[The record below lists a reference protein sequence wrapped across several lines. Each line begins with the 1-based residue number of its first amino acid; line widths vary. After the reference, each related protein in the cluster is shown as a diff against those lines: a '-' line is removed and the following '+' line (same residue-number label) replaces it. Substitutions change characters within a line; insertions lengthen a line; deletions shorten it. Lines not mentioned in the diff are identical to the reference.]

1 MSEEKPKHPTG
12 VEGWSGTLEELAQAI
27 GKMRYDKV
35 AEFVGHFARHTE
47 SEAKKDTADGK
58 VRLPDKLFSASKY
71 LYLAQVGYDQAW
83 EICKPYMEDKK

>member
-27 GKMRYDKV
+27 GKMRYDQV
-35 AEFVGHFARHTE
+35 AEFVRYFARHTE
-47 SEAKKDTADGK
+47 SEAEKDATDGK
-58 VRLPDKLFSASKY
+58 VMLSSKLFSASKY

-83 EICKPYMEDKK
+83 KICKPYMKEE